1 MAFYSSYYNVRNHV
15 PEIEKFRVLTLELQY
30 IRSEYGLEKLPLW
43 SSEIRVLAL
52 EWQHNCV
59 NMSSKHYLGKLKKI
73 MYWRSIYRLLKMGS
87 KHDSCQ
93 VMEFVYKR
101 STWLLCMLNI
111 GLQSRIAPTEEIRV
125 LAQDLQLNMG
135 SKHDWCKVLKFVYLC
150 STCILFLQNMG
161 LKHDAPIE
169 EILVLTTN

>member
-1 MAFYSSYYNVRNHV
+1 
-15 PEIEKFRVLTLELQY
+15 
-30 IRSEYGLEKLPLW
+30 
-43 SSEIRVLAL
+43 
-52 EWQHNCV
+52 
-59 NMSSKHYLGKLKKI
+59 
-73 MYWRSIYRLLKMGS
+73 
-87 KHDSCQ
+87 
-93 VMEFVYKR
+93 
-101 STWLLCMLNI
+101 MLNI